1 MSRLREKVWPVL
13 EQGRCLP
20 VIHAV
25 FPLERAADAH
35 LLMES
40 SRHIGKIMLVV
51 KEGADAAR

>member
-25 FPLERAADAH
+25 FPLARAVEAH
-35 LLMES
+35 QLMES